1 LARLPQFKQ
10 ASPQPSCHEIRAA
23 GDAAAK
29 SPRRAVHGLAVLALD
44 RMIEA
49 DEPLIQ
55 AVIAAEL
62 TRFAPPQ

>member
-1 LARLPQFKQ
+1 
-10 ASPQPSCHEIRAA
+10 
-23 GDAAAK
+23 
-29 SPRRAVHGLAVLALD
+29 LALD